1 MFVDVIRLVRVF
13 PISFY
18 NLSRLAF
25 AVFHSVAPC
34 VFSSPFRG
42 GLDTHSA
49 REGRDNIYSFAR
61 KSDCRLT

>member
-1 MFVDVIRLVRVF
+1 MFVYVIRLVRVF

-42 GLDTHSA
+42 GLDTHRA
-49 REGRDNIYSFAR
+49 REGRDNR
-61 KSDCRLT
+61 